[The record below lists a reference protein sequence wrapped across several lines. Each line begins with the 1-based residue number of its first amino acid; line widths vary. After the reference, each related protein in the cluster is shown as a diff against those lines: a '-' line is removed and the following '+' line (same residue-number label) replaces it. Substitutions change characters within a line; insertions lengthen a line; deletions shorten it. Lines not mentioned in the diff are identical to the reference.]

1 MKFNTTA
8 REIVEMRA
16 PSLGV
21 HSLRPATG
29 NSPGGSCLCSQ
40 LLFLC

>member
-1 MKFNTTA
+1 MKFHTAA

-16 PSLGV
+16 RSLGV
-21 HSLRPATG
+21 HSLRLATG
-29 NSPGGSCLCSQ
+29 NSPGVGCLCSQ